1 MYHLSLRPH
10 GVCVTCLLDSTVWVL
25 LVSVSTI
32 SYVYHLSQSDYKV
45 HVSFVS
51 LTAQSVYHLSRLWL
65 HSVCVNCFHNFHSV
79 RVSLVFMTTQC
90 MCLHDYT
97 VHVSLVF
104 MTTHLVS
111 LVLMTTLCMCHLS
124 SWLHS
129 ACVTCLHDTQCV
141 CHLSSWLHN
150 ACVTCLHNNMVCVL
164 LVSITT

>member
-90 MCLHDYT
+90 MCQLSPWLHSACVTCLHDHTLRVTCPHDYT

-104 MTTHLVS
+104 MTTQCMRHLSSWHTMRVS
-111 LVLMTTLCMCHLS
+111 LVFMTTQCMCHLS
-124 SWLHS
+124 P
-129 ACVTCLHDTQCV
+129 
-141 CHLSSWLHN
+141 
-150 ACVTCLHNNMVCVL
+150 
-164 LVSITT
+164 